1 MDKLSTYEVAWLVG
15 GAERAALVTFV
26 ALAADGR
33 LDVAYKRQ
41 RVKVARTES
50 TYPVEAAALAL
61 VPESGIGVTE
71 LLARLAA
78 LPEVAGLN
86 AAVRAKGQLRF
97 LRWFSSTY
105 RDLAARPGTGLRR
118 VAVLG
123 VPGIED
129 VQLRDMLEH
138 PLPDLPKID
147 PVVPVRDNTIDGSI
161 GPSSGTW
168 TAG

>member
-1 MDKLSTYEVAWLVG
+1 MDKLSTDEVAWLVG

-33 LDVAYKRQ
+33 LEIAYKRQ

-61 VPESGIGVTE
+61 VPDSGLGMTE
-71 LLARLAA
+71 
-78 LPEVAGLN
+78 
-86 AAVRAKGQLRF
+86 F
-97 LRWFSSTY
+97 
-105 RDLAARPGTGLRR
+105 
-118 VAVLG
+118 
-123 VPGIED
+123 
-129 VQLRDMLEH
+129 
-138 PLPDLPKID
+138 
-147 PVVPVRDNTIDGSI
+147 SI

>member
-33 LDVAYKRQ
+33 LEIAYKRQ

-50 TYPVEAAALAL
+50 TYPVEAAAL
-61 VPESGIGVTE
+61 VPDSGLGVTE
-71 LLARLAA
+71 
-78 LPEVAGLN
+78 
-86 AAVRAKGQLRF
+86 F
-97 LRWFSSTY
+97 
-105 RDLAARPGTGLRR
+105 
-118 VAVLG
+118 
-123 VPGIED
+123 
-129 VQLRDMLEH
+129 
-138 PLPDLPKID
+138 
-147 PVVPVRDNTIDGSI
+147 SI